1 MTDDARLAALQTR
14 RAPTSLGA
22 LQVRVGGDGPVI
34 VFWPSL
40 MMDGRMW
47 AAQATHFIG
56 CHRVVLVD
64 PPGHGGSDALSR
76 NFSFDECARCIVDL
90 LDALQIERTHWV
102 GNSWGGMI
110 GGTVAAQYPDRIG
123 AAVLMNATAS
133 PAGWRHRIEF
143 PLLAHLGRMLGGI
156 RGPLTERVI
165 DAFVGP

>member
-1 MTDDARLAALQTR
+1 
-14 RAPTSLGA
+14 
-22 LQVRVGGDGPVI
+22 
-34 VFWPSL
+34 

-110 GGTVAAQYPDRIG
+110 GGTVAAQYPDQSEERRVG
-123 AAVLMNATAS
+123 HGCVRTGRS
-133 PAGWRHRIEF
+133 GWC
-143 PLLAHLGRMLGGI
+143 GY
-156 RGPLTERVI
+156 T
-165 DAFVGP
+165 